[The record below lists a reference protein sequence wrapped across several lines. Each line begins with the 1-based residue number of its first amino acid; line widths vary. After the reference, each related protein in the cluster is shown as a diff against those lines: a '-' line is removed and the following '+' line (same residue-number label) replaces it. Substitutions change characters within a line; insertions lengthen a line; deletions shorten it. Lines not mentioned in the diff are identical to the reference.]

1 LKNKNVD
8 VFGAQYMYLEY
19 GIPDVDIKQYW
30 WKDATLSN
38 TTFQETLWRIAIIP
52 FLPRDT
58 AMLARSW
65 ES

>member
-1 LKNKNVD
+1 
-8 VFGAQYMYLEY
+8 MYLYQTEVKF
-19 GIPDVDIKQYW
+19 GLKSSCWIHAI
-30 WKDATLSN
+30 LSY
-38 TTFQETLWRIAIIP
+38 